1 VMVDTWS
8 CSIKGVATFLSTP
21 TLPQNHHPSDA
32 CRGLLVVER
41 QMARSRN
48 SQLLTT
54 AEAAE
59 LLRLKPHTL
68 ENMRCDGTG
77 PLFRKHGCRV
87 FYLRSEIRAWSKQ
100 RRRQIASGSTV

>member
-1 VMVDTWS
+1 MVRRRT
-8 CSIKGVATFLSTP
+8 
-21 TLPQNHHPSDA
+21 
-32 CRGLLVVER
+32 
-41 QMARSRN
+41 

-68 ENMRCDGTG
+68 ENMRSEGTG

-87 FYLRSEIRAWSKQ
+87 FYLRAEIRAWSKQ
-100 RRRQIASGSTV
+100 RRRQSASGTEA